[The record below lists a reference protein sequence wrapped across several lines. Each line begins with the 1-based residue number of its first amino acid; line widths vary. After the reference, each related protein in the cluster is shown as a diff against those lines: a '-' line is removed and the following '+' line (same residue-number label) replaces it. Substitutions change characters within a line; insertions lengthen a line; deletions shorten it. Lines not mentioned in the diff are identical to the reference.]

1 MRLRGIEWGN
11 VFNSA
16 GGRSFFGEGYW
27 WHSLA
32 AWCGLRY
39 AGSTFVAK
47 TTTLLPRKGN
57 MPLDDG
63 QQPMALR
70 PDCIVVK
77 PLAGVVLNA
86 VGLSGP
92 GIRVLMDR
100 WREDNRKDHRKG
112 RRPRQM
118 VVSYMAVEGT
128 PRDRISEASSF
139 FTLLE
144 PFVQANG
151 TLFTALQLNFSCPN
165 VGVDSSHLREE
176 VAAVLDHA
184 KRLNVPTMIK
194 LNALVPPELAC
205 EMAAHSACDAVVC
218 SNTIPWGQLKDRID
232 WKGLFGSDESPI
244 ARYGGGGLSGKPLL
258 PIVEEWIA
266 DVMRAGMTKPVVGG
280 GGILS
285 KRDAN
290 RLLDV
295 GASAVELGSV
305 SILRPWRVAGIIRS
319 VNRRL
324 GPSRVEDAA

>member
-1 MRLRGIEWGN
+1 MRLRGVEWGN

-27 WHSLA
+27 WHALA

-39 AGSTFVAK
+39 EGSTFVSK

-57 MPLDDG
+57 MPLDDAH
-63 QQPMALR
+63 QPMVLR

-92 GIRVLMDR
+92 GVRVLMDR
-100 WREDNRKDHRKG
+100 WREDRRKRL
-112 RRPRQM
+112 RPRQM

-128 PRDRISEASSF
+128 PKDRISEASSF
-139 FTLLE
+139 FTIVE
-144 PFVQANG
+144 PFVQGNG
-151 TLFTALQLNFSCPN
+151 TDFTALQLNFSCPN

-176 VAAVLDHA
+176 VAGVLDHA
-184 KRLNVPTMIK
+184 KRLNVVTMIK

-205 EMAAHSACDAVVC
+205 ELAAHPACDAVVC
-218 SNTIPWGQLKDRID
+218 SNTIPWGQLKERID
-232 WKGLFGSDESPI
+232 WHGLFGSDESPI

-266 DVMRAGMTKPVVGG
+266 DAVRAGMTKPIVGG

-285 KRDAN
+285 KRDAH

-295 GASAVELGSV
+295 GAAAVELGSV

-319 VNRRL
+319 VNERL
-324 GPSRVEDAA
+324 GPSRVEDAE